1 MCLADHTKVQCDG
14 QYGLALQVLIFSQ
27 FKIMLNVLEDYLR
40 LMKFPLER
48 IDGSV
53 SQRDRELAINRYS
66 AGLDNSTCPALHLTK
81 QLSVP
86 APSVQ
91 LLVHT
96 PQKGHLDSTVQTEK
110 DLGPR
115 CRPFLFIVRPV

>member
-1 MCLADHTKVQCDG
+1 M
-14 QYGLALQVLIFSQ
+14 LIFSQ

-66 AGLDNSTCPALHLTK
+66 AGLHDRSLTPHLAF
-81 QLSVP
+81 S
-86 APSVQ
+86 S
-91 LLVHT
+91 
-96 PQKGHLDSTVQTEK
+96 
-110 DLGPR
+110 LG
-115 CRPFLFIVRPV
+115 LG